1 MPKVKYDNIIF
12 DSELEVNYYQYL
24 KEQNLKFIYH
34 PKIPIYINFKNKY
47 YPDFIVFY
55 DDKIEIIETKGYSQY
70 SFMKDNMIHNFMLNK
85 TVDELLNFL
94 YDNEISKQETIG
106 KDIVYRKIKF
116 LKSIGWV
123 DFDFKNPNTLLNK
136 RKSKISDLSSEISV
150 LRDFKKKVDRYF
162 TYTRKMRSN
171 EKLTKN
177 QKEWIYNF
185 EKENNLL

>member
-24 KEQNLKFIYH
+24 REQKLEFIYH
-34 PKIPIYINFKNKY
+34 PKKPIHINSKNSY
-47 YPDFIVFY
+47 TPDFIVFY
-55 DDKIEIIETKGYSQY
+55 DDRIEIIETKGYNQY
-70 SFMKDNMIHNFMLNK
+70 SFMRDNMIHNFMLNK

-136 RKSKISDLSSEISV
+136 RKNKISDLNNEISI

-162 TYTRKMRSN
+162 TYIRKMRLN

>member
-1 MPKVKYDNIIF
+1 
-12 DSELEVNYYQYL
+12 
-24 KEQNLKFIYH
+24 
-34 PKIPIYINFKNKY
+34 
-47 YPDFIVFY
+47 
-55 DDKIEIIETKGYSQY
+55 
-70 SFMKDNMIHNFMLNK
+70 MKDNMIHNFMLNK
-85 TVDELLNFL
+85 TVDELLDFL

-106 KDIVYRKIKF
+106 KDIVYRIIKF

-136 RKSKISDLSSEISV
+136 RKSKISDLNNEISI

-162 TYTRKMRSN
+162 TYIRKMRSN

>member
-1 MPKVKYDNIIF
+1 MKIHYDNITF
-12 DSELEVNYYQYL
+12 DSELEVEYYKYL
-24 KEQNLKFIYH
+24 KEQKLEFIYH
-34 PKIPIYINFKNKY
+34 PKKPIHINSKNNY

-55 DDKIEIIETKGYSQY
+55 DDRVEIIESKGYSQY

-106 KDIVYRKIKF
+106 KDIVYRKIKY
-116 LKSIGWV
+116 LKSFGWV

-136 RKSKISDLSSEISV
+136 RKNKISNLNNEILI

-162 TYTRKMRSN
+162 TYIRKMRSN

>member
-12 DSELEVNYYQYL
+12 DSDLEVEYYKYL

-34 PKIPIYINFKNKY
+34 PKKPIHINSKNSY
-47 YPDFIVFY
+47 TPDFIVFY
-55 DDKIEIIETKGYSQY
+55 DDRIEIIETKGYNQY
-70 SFMKDNMIHNFMLNK
+70 SFMRDNMIHNFMQ
-85 TVDELLNFL
+85 ELYLDQKIDFL
-94 YDNEISKQETIG
+94 IDNGIEEKSIIG
-106 KDIVYRKIKF
+106 KDVVYKKIKY
-116 LKSIGWV
+116 LKSFGWV

-136 RKSKISDLSSEISV
+136 RKNKISDLSNEISI

-162 TYTRKMRSN
+162 TYIRKMRLN